1 MRITVKSGGILVQ
14 HLPAER
20 DGNTAVLEVAEGASP
35 LDVIA
40 QLGLPLED
48 SYLVILNGENL
59 PKSQRAECSLA
70 EDDFLAIMP
79 PLKGG

>member
-1 MRITVKSGGILVQ
+1 M
-14 HLPAER
+14 
-20 DGNTAVLEVAEGASP
+20 
-35 LDVIA
+35 A

-59 PKSQRAECSLA
+59 PKSERAERSLT